1 MLIIR
6 PVCFGDLDA
15 LVSLAEQATPR
26 LTNLPASRERLEERI
41 ARSEAAF
48 RSDVEFPGDEHY
60 TFVIEKKAIEKKV
73 IEKQGAGK
81 KGSERKPGQ
90 SDSTGEVLGTATI
103 RAQAGAAEAYYT
115 YRQET
120 LIHASQQ
127 LNVRREVQTLSLSHE
142 ASDATLLCA
151 MSLDPRYKGTTAES
165 LLRRAR
171 LMFIAQYPERFSRI
185 LAVAFPGYLD
195 SNNMSP
201 FWDSVGQHFFAR
213 GYQEMNHIA
222 GVRSKSFIAE
232 VMPQFPLYLPLLTP
246 QARAAI
252 GREHPAHEEA
262 LAEMLAEGFVRSRHV
277 DIFDAGPIVKAERE
291 KLASI
296 RHAAWHPV
304 RIRPEHTL
312 PDAEPAMIANQKL
325 GDFRC
330 LVARYAL
337 SPTGQLILSPEH
349 ADYLGVEEGRAVL
362 AAPLAL
368 QAAVDAL
375 DEGEM

>member
-1 MLIIR
+1 MLVIR
-6 PVCFGDLDA
+6 PVKVADLAA
-15 LVSLAEQATPR
+15 LEQLAEHAVPR
-26 LTNLPASRERLEERI
+26 LTNLPANRERLEERI
-41 ARSEAAF
+41 ARSLAAF
-48 RSDVEFPGDEHY
+48 NGEVEYPGDEHY
-60 TFVIEKKAIEKKV
+60 IFVLENSALPDD
-73 IEKQGAGK
+73 
-81 KGSERKPGQ
+81 SEDK
-90 SDSTGEVLGTATI
+90 VLGTATI
-103 RAQAGAAEAYYT
+103 RAQAGANEAYYT

-127 LNVRREVQTLSLSHE
+127 LNVRREVQTLALSHE
-142 ASDATLLCA
+142 VSDATLLCA
-151 MSLDPRYKGTTAES
+151 FSLNPRYKGTSAEN

-195 SNNMSP
+195 TRSESP
-201 FWDSVGQHFFAR
+201 FWESVGRHFFAR
-213 GYQEMNHIA
+213 SFQDINHVA

-262 LAEMLAEGFVRSRHV
+262 LEEMLAEGFVRSRHV

-291 KLASI
+291 RLETF
-296 RHAAWHPV
+296 RRAAWHPV
-304 RIRPEHTL
+304 RIRPENAL

-330 LVARYAL
+330 IVARYAL
-337 SPTGQLILSPEH
+337 SPTGQLMLSAEH
-349 ADYLGVEEGRAVL
+349 AEQLGVSEGRAVL
-362 AAPLAL
+362 AAPLTL
-368 QAAVDAL
+368 PAAVDAL